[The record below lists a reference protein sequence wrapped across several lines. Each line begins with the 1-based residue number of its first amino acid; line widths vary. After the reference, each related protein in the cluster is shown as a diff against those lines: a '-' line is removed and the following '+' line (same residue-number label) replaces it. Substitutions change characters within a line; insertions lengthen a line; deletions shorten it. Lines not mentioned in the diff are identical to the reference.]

1 VERNTLNKAGLAA
14 LVLLAPGGMI
24 LGGLWAL
31 RAYRQ
36 RQAAKVDESDTAG
49 A

>member
-1 VERNTLNKAGLAA
+1 MERKTLEKAGIVALAA
-14 LVLLAPGGMI
+14 LAPGGLI

-36 RQAAKVDESDTAG
+36 RQAAKADESDTAG

>member
-1 VERNTLNKAGLAA
+1 VERKTLEKAGLVALAA
-14 LVLLAPGGMI
+14 LAPGGLI

-36 RQAAKVDESDTAG
+36 RQAAKTDESDAAG